1 MKLFKKDPKKQL
13 QKKYDKLMEQGY
25 QLSTVNRRESDRKYA
40 EADKVLKELE
50 QMDKPN

>member
-1 MKLFKKDPKKQL
+1 MALFKKDPKKKL

-25 QLSTVNRRESDRKYA
+25 QLSTVNRRESDRKYS

-50 QMDKPN
+50 QLDKDI